1 VRIGLI
7 ALGQGLGP
15 SGGLQVYAAGLVEA
29 LLRYA
34 PAEHRLVLL
43 IGPDDEA
50 PALSAGE
57 RASFVRLRFKE
68 GVAEGPWARRFRRAA
83 AALAPR
89 LPRGPF
95 SEQIDALG
103 LDVVHCPSTRAE
115 DLDLETPLVLTFF
128 DMQEEF
134 LPQFFSLRERL
145 GRRASRRASLAHAR
159 EVIAP
164 SAFTARCLSAR
175 GRGAL
180 PGLRVVPV
188 GVSEAFSPEA
198 SVDAGA
204 RLRERYPLPAGP
216 FALYPANV
224 WRHKNHARLLAALA
238 LIRELS
244 GAVIPLVCTGRLSS
258 EGRGAVELARRAA
271 LPEGQVTDLGFVRG
285 EDLPALYRAARLLVF
300 PSLFEGFGIPVLEA
314 MASGCP
320 VACSETTSLP
330 ELGGDAVRYFDPRNE
345 GSIAAALAELWS
357 SESALES
364 LAQRGLLR
372 SRAFRWPEI
381 VPALLSV
388 YKAAAG
394 PP

>member
-34 PAEHRLVLL
+34 PEHHLVLL

-50 PALSAGE
+50 PALPAGE
-57 RASFVRLRFKE
+57 RASYVRLRFKD
-68 GVAEGPWARRFRRAA
+68 GVAEGLWARRFRRGA

-89 LPRGPF
+89 LAPRGPF

-134 LPQFFSLRERL
+134 LPQFFSLGERL
-145 GRRASRRASLAHAR
+145 GRRAARRASLAHAR

-175 GRGAL
+175 QRGAL

-198 SVDAGA
+198 SLDAA
-204 RLRERYPLPAGP
+204 SRLKERYPLPAQP
-216 FALYPANV
+216 FALYPANP
-224 WRHKNHARLLAALA
+224 WPHKNHPRLLAALA
-238 LIRELS
+238 LTRELS
-244 GAVIPLVCTGRLSS
+244 GDVIPLVCTGRLSS
-258 EGRGAVELARRAA
+258 DERGAVELARRAA

-330 ELGGDAVRYFDPRNE
+330 EVGGDAVRYFDPRNE
-345 GSIAAALAELWS
+345 GSIAAALSELWS
-357 SESALES
+357 SESALRS
-364 LAQRGLLR
+364 LAERGLAR

-388 YKAAAG
+388 YRAAAG
-394 PP
+394 SR